1 MMSRTENGNVAD
13 RVATKGVK
21 ERIVDIYVSA
31 ESLFVYD
38 KPWIEGDSKGEAVEN
53 EYSEVA
59 KVSGQ
64 KKAYRIRAVLPWL
77 LVVLL
82 LVVVTGLG
90 IALKEEKIQRNFE
103 RKEPMANHLNK
114 TSPLTEESDQ
124 VQEKL
129 CGGRGEWKRYRCSCY
144 SICSQNKRKNQKGFG
159 TTACVGPKTRC
170 VYVWRWL
177 DGTIFPTMSFGYDSP
192 VEEACALMKD
202 INPSAQRPQRR
213 FTCSSK
219 QNWTFCSPV
228 TCDFKAGLP
237 ISVTEEAQHY
247 ENHDSGKEV
256 KTQLCLSIAV
266 SPLIK
271 TARWSALFLGM
282 LYGKQRFEYLAP
294 IAAEERKIEEAEK
307 ATREEQERIAKA
319 LAEAS
324 TDTIL
329 K

>member
-38 KPWIEGDSKGEAVEN
+38 KPWIEGESKGEAVEN

-129 CGGRGEWKRYRCSCY
+129 CARMK
-144 SICSQNKRKNQKGFG
+144 K
-159 TTACVGPKTRC
+159 P
-170 VYVWRWL
+170 
-177 DGTIFPTMSFGYDSP
+177 
-192 VEEACALMKD
+192 CALMKD
-202 INPSAQRPQRR
+202 R
-213 FTCSSK
+213 
-219 QNWTFCSPV
+219 
-228 TCDFKAGLP
+228 DLG
-237 ISVTEEAQHY
+237 
-247 ENHDSGKEV
+247 D
-256 KTQLCLSIAV
+256 V
-266 SPLIK
+266 SPAAPNK
-271 TARWSALFLGM
+271 TG
-282 LYGKQRFEYLAP
+282 P
-294 IAAEERKIEEAEK
+294 VRK
-307 ATREEQERIAKA
+307 
-319 LAEAS
+319 
-324 TDTIL
+324 
-329 K
+329 